1 VAGNGD
7 RDSNEGRFVKL
18 SLAVL
23 LCAVPL
29 SGQAAPG
36 YRVGVVSESGDMV
49 SWLRPTPE
57 GGLVLERTV
66 ATDPRPP
73 ERDGPHNITVSPDHT
88 SYYVSVAHGTPHG
101 MLWRFDATTH
111 RLLGM
116 AEARGY
122 PTTIGL
128 TPDGEMAF
136 VANSDFFGDRPA
148 INPVTVVHTPT
159 MTTITHVAACDMPH
173 GVKVDPAGNIAW
185 VSCMHS
191 DELLAIEVATLTIGA
206 RIRLGAGN
214 PSTSHAGH
222 GPPLG
227 GASTPPSGR
236 SCSATF
242 VSISADGS
250 RLFVACNAAG
260 TVQVWRSA
268 DRTLE
273 REIPVGAGAYNVE
286 PSPDGRWL
294 VVTNKKAQSISVIDA
309 TEWKE
314 VARLATSRPVVHGVA
329 WSPDSRYVYISQ
341 ESIGAEAGA
350 VDVFDMS
357 SRTRSGS
364 IAVPGQPTGI
374 TILRTP

>member
-1 VAGNGD
+1 MKPFAAAAFMGQV
-7 RDSNEGRFVKL
+7 
-18 SLAVL
+18 LAVTL
-23 LCAVPL
+23 LA
-29 SGQAAPG
+29 SGASAQASAQ

-49 SWLRPTPE
+49 SWFTPIPG
-57 GGLVLERTV
+57 GGLMLERTV

-73 ERDGPHNITVSPDHT
+73 ERDGPHNITVAPDHR

-101 MLWRFDATTH
+101 SLWRFDALTH

-159 MTTITHVAACDMPH
+159 MTTITHIAACDMPH
-173 GVKVDPAGNIAW
+173 GVKVDPAGQVAW

-191 DELLAIEVATLTIGA
+191 DELLAVDVATLRIRE
-206 RIRLGAGN
+206 RIRLGTGSPVAA
-214 PSTSHAGH
+214 HAGH

-227 GASTPPSGR
+227 GASTAPAGK

-242 VSISADGS
+242 VSIAADGS

-260 TVQVWRSA
+260 SVQVWRTA

-273 REIPVGAGAYNVE
+273 HEIPVGAGAYNVE

-294 VVTNKKAQSISVIDA
+294 VVTNKKAQSISVID
-309 TEWKE
+309 TREWREHK
-314 VARLATSRPVVHGVA
+314 RLATSRPVVHGVA
-329 WSPDSRYVYISQ
+329 WSPDSRYAYVSQ
-341 ESIGAEAGA
+341 ESIGAEPGA
-350 VDVFDMS
+350 IDIFDM
-357 SRTRSGS
+357 TTLERSGT

-374 TILRTP
+374 TVLRIP